1 MQNPIS
7 SYEMDGVI
15 EIGGGG
21 CSYVCIR
28 KKSVSSYVRDGVM
41 KQCWLHATCGR
52 LSNVYKL
59 VEGLRSLKVGVD
71 HMVVHDSMFIHAGIM
86 DRDIQN
92 DLYTIMLW
100 LSFTLNMEN
109 RGCLVIICKCGGILD
124 ACDGWPNGGIWI
136 CWIWTWWGR
145 LIWFE
150 RMQIH
155 GMFQLLRKCSI
166 KSIKRRIHG

>member
-52 LSNVYKL
+52 LLDAYKL

-71 HMVVHDSMFIHAGIM
+71 HMALHDGMFIHAGIM
-86 DRDIQN
+86 DRGIQN

-109 RGCLVIICKCGGILD
+109 RGCLVIVNVGVYWMHVMTQRWYREMLNINMMRKIDLV
-124 ACDGWPNGGIWI
+124 
-136 CWIWTWWGR
+136 WTYGKFMVCFNYWRSVQSSLSKEG
-145 LIWFE
+145 F
-150 RMQIH
+150 H
-155 GMFQLLRKCSI
+155 G
-166 KSIKRRIHG
+166 